1 MVRHEDGPVQAAD
14 TAPACQES
22 SMQPPCYLPEKSNP
36 YPLCIGRG
44 LRICAHCCLWANYDP
59 SEDERRVN
67 QPLPLALLREMDG
80 QPAWWE
86 CGPKNSGWGIISV
99 DSGGYWKGVPLF
111 CGRWREVNFEYDIEK
126 RGMQIFHHPPAWDD
140 MDAVTSH
147 GEYGASAPNPLHYL
161 RLRWMACYML
171 LVDDRS
177 MRAHQAFLA
186 SDEAR
191 HRAVQSCLSPKGVAL
206 SDGIK
211 YTREYNRLLAVEIE
225 KFISDFAKDASER
238 IDFEV
243 SVAEKVTELAHLYI

>member
-1 MVRHEDGPVQAAD
+1 MVRHEDGPVYAAD
-14 TAPACQES
+14 TAPEHQEPS
-22 SMQPPCYLPEKSNP
+22 VRPPCYLPEKDNP

-44 LRICAHCCLWANYDP
+44 MRICAHCCLWANYDP

-126 RGMQIFHHPPAWDD
+126 RGMQIFHHPPAWDHID
-140 MDAVTSH
+140 HSH
-147 GEYGASAPNPLHYL
+147 EEQGDFAHKPLHYL

-171 LVDDRS
+171 LVDDRF
-177 MRAHQAFLA
+177 MRAHQAFLNGDELRRSHLA
-186 SDEAR
+186 QQGVSDSDSTQYI
-191 HRAVQSCLSPKGVAL
+191 RA
-206 SDGIK
+206 
-211 YTREYNRLLAVEIE
+211 YNHLLAMEIE
-225 KFISDFAKDASER
+225 KFISEFVRVLSER
-238 IDFEV
+238 IDLELAI
-243 SVAEKVTELAHLYI
+243 AEKATEIAHYYDT